1 MEDFKSYG
9 CVQAFITLKDM
20 EIYAQA
26 FIHVKRYGKENVAM
40 KKVKFN
46 LQFFAEQEPA
56 PASGQE
62 QAQGEKQTDNPT
74 DNPNGNQ
81 EENKASNKNDKK
93 YSDTDLDN
101 IINKKFA
108 EWQKKKDEEI
118 RQANLTAE
126 EKEQERIKRL
136 EELERTVAKNQA
148 DEKARQ
154 RLSEAKL
161 PIEFAGFISDTQDDR
176 AETKFKE
183 FQAALTNYRESILKG
198 VVKGD
203 TPKQPKQS
211 ANQADNW
218 RDRLTKNLK
227 SIKEG
232 E

>member
-1 MEDFKSYG
+1 MRASIYHVKRYG
-9 CVQAFITLKDM
+9 N
-20 EIYAQA
+20 YAQA
-26 FIHVKRYGKENVAM
+26 FIRVKRYGKENVAM

-46 LQFFAEQEPA
+46 LQFFAEPEPA
-56 PASGQE
+56 SVQE
-62 QAQGEKQTDNPT
+62 QAQGEKQTDNP
-74 DNPNGNQ
+74 NGNQ
-81 EENKASNKNDKK
+81 EENKVSNKNDKK

>member
-1 MEDFKSYG
+1 M
-9 CVQAFITLKDM
+9 L
-20 EIYAQA
+20 
-26 FIHVKRYGKENVAM
+26 
-40 KKVKFN
+40 
-46 LQFFAEQEPA
+46 
-56 PASGQE
+56 
-62 QAQGEKQTDNPT
+62 
-74 DNPNGNQ
+74 NG
-81 EENKASNKNDKK
+81 
-93 YSDTDLDN
+93 
-101 IINKKFA
+101 
-108 EWQKKKDEEI
+108 KKKDEEI

-161 PIEFAGFISDTQDDR
+161 PMEFAGFISDTQDDR

-198 VVKGD
+198 VMKGD

>member
-1 MEDFKSYG
+1 
-9 CVQAFITLKDM
+9 M

-26 FIHVKRYGKENVAM
+26 FIRVKRYGKEHVAM

-46 LQFFAEQEPA
+46 LQFFAEPTPEPTANQEPE
-56 PASGQE
+56 PMNGQPDNSIQEPSQSG
-62 QAQGEKQTDNPT
+62 
-74 DNPNGNQ
+74 
-81 EENKASNKNDKK
+81 ENKDSGKNDKK

-161 PIEFAGFISDTQDDR
+161 PIEFAGFISDTQDDL
-176 AETKFKE
+176 AENKFKE
-183 FQAALTNYRESILKG
+183 FQAALTAYRESILKG